1 MAKNRKQNKMEVSAV
16 GTGAPHHPPVSSTK
30 APRNPRN
37 PRNPRRAT
45 NQETTNQETNNQETT
60 NYKPDT
66 GVATWADIVRNGS

>member
-30 APRNPRN
+30 APRN